1 MGYGVA
7 KASLLERAA
16 HVIIGSSSKEKVEDA
31 LKRLEADVANA
42 SVEGKISGDVVDGKD
57 SASVKAFFEKIGEID
72 HLVWTSGDGLNFV
85 GQDIEEHKGE
95 LPAHLACGVCLDV
108 CMQGVLMCDSG
119 ARPLRPR
126 QRRFE
131 KGVL

>member
-42 SVEGKISGDVVDGKD
+42 SWKGKSQATWSMGRTR
-57 SASVKAFFEKIGEID
+57 
-72 HLVWTSGDGLNFV
+72 HL
-85 GQDIEEHKGE
+85 
-95 LPAHLACGVCLDV
+95 
-108 CMQGVLMCDSG
+108 
-119 ARPLRPR
+119 
-126 QRRFE
+126 
-131 KGVL
+131 